1 MKMPFSIP
9 GIRGVRAESFSAQ
22 SSGPSAV
29 APHQVAED
37 RWAAEAHA
45 APGHSTGE
53 SYLTRVREFAR
64 LGKKGLSDSARNKL
78 LSIGQQAINARGVAD
93 GARNDISQLRDDL
106 AKVELDISIQE
117 GDRANRRDNSPEPVI
132 LRKAREDAALLKAE
146 IARLQSKASE
156 FTDLSTNS
164 AALSA
169 ALSKYVVR
177 IKDGARS
184 HTIAVEPDLRAG
196 ETQTDAVERLRR
208 RIREL
213 RSDLDQVRFAPYPS
227 SEAKQLIRSEIDELA
242 ERGAPNLF
250 DVIDHR
256 DRINWPTETTRLT
269 SMPLGAGDSQLII
282 TTVPDT
288 LAVLAWL
295 HRDALIA
302 RLEGEIDRCSQDDKA
317 LSAEQRAK
325 KSAEILSDI
334 LAAEREEETLIER
347 MEAGG
352 ALFLRR
358 TDADPRA
365 VLGLSSD
372 MPAPDVAR

>member
-1 MKMPFSIP
+1 MTSPRLSWIFPFKREIGRTVVIIRQSQLFCGRRVKMPRCSKRRSPAFSRRPRNSRIFP
-9 GIRGVRAESFSAQ
+9 
-22 SSGPSAV
+22 
-29 APHQVAED
+29 
-37 RWAAEAHA
+37 
-45 APGHSTGE
+45 
-53 SYLTRVREFAR
+53 LTRPHFLQRFRNMWFASKTVLALTLSPLSLIFGQGKHRPTR
-64 LGKKGLSDSARNKL
+64 LNGCD
-78 LSIGQQAINARGVAD
+78 VA
-93 GARNDISQLRDDL
+93 
-106 AKVELDISIQE
+106 
-117 GDRANRRDNSPEPVI
+117 
-132 LRKAREDAALLKAE
+132 
-146 IARLQSKASE
+146 
-156 FTDLSTNS
+156 
-164 AALSA
+164 
-169 ALSKYVVR
+169 VVNCGR
-177 IKDGARS
+177 IW
-184 HTIAVEPDLRAG
+184 T
-196 ETQTDAVERLRR
+196 
-208 RIREL
+208 
-213 RSDLDQVRFAPYPS
+213 RFASPLIHPAKPNNSSDRRLTSSPS
-227 SEAKQLIRSEIDELA
+227 
-242 ERGAPNLF
+242 GAPNLF